1 MSLHTPASKPR
12 GPVLINDDG
21 IYGTF
26 DGRPRL
32 QDTSA
37 AATNGFSSRLNGLLR
52 VAAVAGLVLLAA
64 GYMTNSGFNE
74 AVGTVQHEAAAVAMN
89 DDEVVAKLPVADLHQ
104 QFVDNVDASNMREYL
119 HKYSSVPHS
128 CGTEQDYKTALYTAE
143 KFESF
148 GIKAEIKEYYT
159 LLSTPIRRRLAIVEP
174 PGAARELNL
183 TEASVPGDACTSDD
197 SALPPFVAY
206 AATGNV
212 TPSIVFVNFGKQA
225 DFEWLV
231 ANNVTLEGKIAPV
244 RYGGNFRGLKAM
256 AAEQHGMVGVLI
268 YSDPKEDGF
277 VQGPVYP
284 DGPWRPEGSFQ
295 RGSLTYLS
303 LAAGDPT
310 TPGWASVEGSYHI
323 PYAEVETIPHI
334 PALPLSYGQA
344 QYILQSLD
352 GREAPSSWQG
362 GLSLPNG
369 YRIGDDEATV
379 VNLDIEID
387 NKVGPIW
394 DVIGTIEGSEE
405 PDELVLLGNH
415 RDAWVCGA
423 IDPNSGS
430 SALLEIARGYG
441 ELLKQGWKPRRT
453 LIFGSWDGEEYGL
466 LGSTEYAE
474 ENAQLFKKQAVAYL
488 NVDSMMGP
496 LVSASGSPAIAEFL
510 YQTAKDVPA
519 NKFDGN
525 ETEQSL
531 YEQWTN
537 QAAARRT
544 SSTATKPSNRCSG
557 SDYTAFYQ
565 HLGIISA
572 NLGFSLA
579 RAPYGVYHSSMDSI
593 VYSELYAD
601 PNYATHVATA
611 QWWGLLGLRLADNH
625 VLPFD
630 FTTYGFVMVEDLAN
644 LEQQVA
650 ALPRPDVD
658 FSELRSAIARF
669 TAGANTF
676 HAQLTAFVSN
686 ETLNV
691 DANAMRA
698 WNQKLVL
705 LERHLI
711 TEEGLPHRP
720 WYKHGIFG
728 PGFYEGYAGAAFPGI
743 SDAIAF
749 YDDDETIQT
758 HVNEVARIV
767 NDAANYLLL
776 AKKHKMLQQVGHLAV
791 RAALIVVVLSGLWL
805 WRRSIVGTESKRLKD
820 FNLVRVL
827 KRTDKELALLGTFK
841 GDSHKKEAVLVIQT
855 AAMDSGSLDRLLA
868 GMSLH
873 EILVSDTFQGAVTRD
888 IKPYKVNLI
897 YPATEAHVM
906 KHTDQNFHMVVET
919 KEVYETITK
928 AFIDSIHAEK
938 MQWVYNILD
947 HKSESE
953 RIIYEDVNPRDGF
966 ILLPDFKWSDPAN
979 LESLYCLAIV
989 HDRSLRSIRDL
1000 TASHLRLLR
1009 NIRDSSLEVLKT
1021 KYGVDS
1027 SFVRMYFHYQ
1037 PTYYHLHVHFSH
1049 VKMTFAPRSH
1059 RK

>member
-1 MSLHTPASKPR
+1 MPR
-12 GPVLINDDG
+12 GPKSVDDDEV
-21 IYGTF
+21 YGTF
-26 DGRPRL
+26 DGHPALQITNAADADSSTFRL
-32 QDTSA
+32 
-37 AATNGFSSRLNGLLR
+37 GGLLR
-52 VAAVAGLVLLAA
+52 VVAVAGLVLLAA
-64 GYMTNSGFNE
+64 GYVTKSGSTISTNE
-74 AVGTVQHEAAAVAMN
+74 AVRGVQDAAAAN
-89 DDEVVAKLPVADLHQ
+89 DEVVHELSIADLHQ
-104 QFVDNVDASNMREYL
+104 QFVDNVDAGNMREYL
-119 HKYSSVPHS
+119 LTYSSVPHS

-143 KFESF
+143 MFESF
-148 GIKAEIKEYYT
+148 GIKAEMKEYYT
-159 LLSTPIRRRLAIVEP
+159 LLSTPIRRRLAIVGPVE
-174 PGAARELNL
+174 AARELNL
-183 TEASVPGDACTSDD
+183 TEASVPGDSCTSDD

-212 TPSIVFVNFGKQA
+212 TASIVFVNFGKQA

-231 ANNVTLEGKIAPV
+231 ANNVTLEGKIALV

-284 DGPWRPEGSFQ
+284 EGPWRPEGSFQ

-303 LAAGDPT
+303 LAAGDPM

-323 PYAEVETIPHI
+323 PYEEVETIPHI

-344 QYILQSLD
+344 QHILRNL
-352 GREAPSSWQG
+352 GGKKAPASWQG

-369 YRIGDDEATV
+369 YRVGDDEETV

-430 SALLEIARGYG
+430 SVLLEIARGYG

-474 ENAQLFKKQAVAYL
+474 ENAELFKKQAVAYL
-488 NVDSMMGP
+488 NVDSMMGS
-496 LVSASGSPAIAEFL
+496 LVSASASPAIAEFL

-519 NKFDGN
+519 NRFHGN
-525 ETEQSL
+525 ETEKSL

-537 QAAARRT
+537 QAAARREFLHGDGT
-544 SSTATKPSNRCSG
+544 LGPEHLISFMGSG

-593 VYSELYAD
+593 MYSELYAD

-611 QWWGLLGLRLADNH
+611 QWWGLLGLRLADDR

-630 FTTYGFVMVEDLAN
+630 FTTYGFVMVEDLAR

-658 FSELRSAIARF
+658 FSELRNAIARF
-669 TAGANTF
+669 TASANTF
-676 HAQLTAFVSN
+676 HAQLSAFVSN
-686 ETLNV
+686 ETRSDNA
-691 DANAMRA
+691 DALHA
-698 WNQKLVL
+698 WNKKLVL

-711 TEEGLPHRP
+711 TKEGLPHRP
-720 WYKHGIFG
+720 WYKHVIFG

-749 YDDDETIQT
+749 YDDDETIQN
-758 HVNEVARIV
+758 HVDEVARIV
-767 NDAANYLLL
+767 NDAANSLL
-776 AKKHKMLQQVGHLAV
+776 
-791 RAALIVVVLSGLWL
+791 
-805 WRRSIVGTESKRLKD
+805 
-820 FNLVRVL
+820 
-827 KRTDKELALLGTFK
+827 
-841 GDSHKKEAVLVIQT
+841 
-855 AAMDSGSLDRLLA
+855 
-868 GMSLH
+868 
-873 EILVSDTFQGAVTRD
+873 
-888 IKPYKVNLI
+888 
-897 YPATEAHVM
+897 
-906 KHTDQNFHMVVET
+906 
-919 KEVYETITK
+919 
-928 AFIDSIHAEK
+928 
-938 MQWVYNILD
+938 
-947 HKSESE
+947 
-953 RIIYEDVNPRDGF
+953 
-966 ILLPDFKWSDPAN
+966 
-979 LESLYCLAIV
+979 
-989 HDRSLRSIRDL
+989 
-1000 TASHLRLLR
+1000 
-1009 NIRDSSLEVLKT
+1009 
-1021 KYGVDS
+1021 
-1027 SFVRMYFHYQ
+1027 
-1037 PTYYHLHVHFSH
+1037 
-1049 VKMTFAPRSH
+1049 
-1059 RK
+1059 